1 LSVNSDVSKYLT
13 QEVMTASP
21 AKLVSMLYD
30 KVVISL
36 KEVIVAIEAG
46 DIEGRWKANKRAT
59 EILTHM
65 WSTLDVEK
73 GGEIAQNLESLFA
86 YMLSRLPDIDFQNDP
101 EPAREVIELVEP
113 LRLSWRELAKREGN
127 AGQPAGTA
135 GPAAYGTPQQEG
147 KNDPPKPHQPTSF
160 SA

>member
-1 LSVNSDVSKYLT
+1 MNSDVSKYLT

-30 KVVISL
+30 KVVLSL
-36 KEVIVAIEAG
+36 KEVVAAIESG

-86 YMLSRLPDIDFQNDP
+86 YMLSRLPDVDFRNDP
-101 EPAREVIELVEP
+101 EPAREVMELLGP
-113 LRLSWRELAKREGN
+113 LRESWRELAKREGG
-127 AGQPAGTA
+127 AGQAAGS
-135 GPAAYGTPQQEG
+135 AAYGTSKPEG
-147 KNDPPKPHQPTSF
+147 PGDTPKKPFSTSF